1 MSPELLLGA
10 NNYTFSSDIWS
21 VGCIFFR
28 MLTGYHPFK
37 EDSFLGTLFRIFK
50 TLGTPTMT
58 DFLEYPTITSEQA
71 CPQFHQNYDK
81 FPRWTGMSMENML
94 PAEVGAEAIDLLNQ
108 LLQVEPSKRIS
119 AEKALH
125 HAFFS
130 DINPTL

>member
-1 MSPELLLGA
+1 
-10 NNYTFSSDIWS
+10 
-21 VGCIFFR
+21 

-37 EDSFLGTLFRIFK
+37 EDSYLGILFRIFK

-71 CPQFHQNYDK
+71 CPQFNQNYDK
-81 FPRWTGMSMENML
+81 FPRWSGMSIESML
-94 PAEVGAEAIDLLNQ
+94 PAEVGVEATDLLKQ

-130 DINPTL
+130 EINPTQ